1 MTAVRFAV
9 RLPFGCRLVPSDR
22 AAGAAVRP
30 PYVVGGR
37 LHGTAAGRT
46 ARQNCTADTD
56 IETPATHTTNR
67 ATGRPNA
74 IDHETSDDRLRET
87 HRTVPAGIGGIRS
100 IRSSCASRGTRRT
113 ARGRNGD
120 HAAHA
125 CRGTAPAGAGHSVGA
140 AGGLAGPDR
149 QILGTCGSRPPCPH
163 PNQTGRGKGERRMAM
178 RCARTIGRPH
188 PPTGSWG
195 RSVQDRALTSLAINR
210 DFSESFMR
218 ARVPL
223 GEPDPFRRWP
233 ARCTGDESPGVTRG
247 PTDRNGPPDAPGSP
261 LRRPFASGWV
271 HLPTPALQAFR
282 GRFSQTAG
290 FGDS

>member
-1 MTAVRFAV
+1 MISRISQVSGKPSCLQSLAHLARAGFLNCNFTDMTDCK
-9 RLPFGCRLVPSDR
+9 LPAGCAITDFTDLTDR
-22 AAGAAVRP
+22 TRDPHAAG
-30 PYVVGGR
+30 
-37 LHGTAAGRT
+37 
-46 ARQNCTADTD
+46 
-56 IETPATHTTNR
+56 
-67 ATGRPNA
+67 
-74 IDHETSDDRLRET
+74 
-87 HRTVPAGIGGIRS
+87 
-100 IRSSCASRGTRRT
+100 
-113 ARGRNGD
+113 
-120 HAAHA
+120 
-125 CRGTAPAGAGHSVGA
+125 
-140 AGGLAGPDR
+140 GGLAGPGR

-163 PNQTGRGKGERRMAM
+163 PNQTGREKGERRMTM

-195 RSVQDRALTSLAINR
+195 RSVEDRGLTSLAINR

-271 HLPTPALQAFR
+271 HLPTPALRAFR
-282 GRFSQTAG
+282 GRFSQPPNSAIREAR
-290 FGDS
+290 